1 MRRRRTVL
9 AIVGIVTGALVLL
22 TFFALR
28 EPPAPYEFLR
38 KFKVVETRLEPD
50 RIHRAAILEAD
61 FDDVW
66 AEIEKEFKGRQ
77 VMVGET
83 SNSYNGVSS
92 RGKLLATQD
101 RGVVRLSDNLN
112 WEFKELMSPPNVQP
126 GRCVVVYTRPPS
138 WFDRATEW
146 IRNLFGGKR
155 EPASWTFESQS
166 YSI

>member
-1 MRRRRTVL
+1 VL

-22 TFFALR
+22 TVFALR

-38 KFKVVETRLEPD
+38 KFKVLETRLARD
-50 RIHRAAILEAD
+50 RIHRAAFLEAD
-61 FDDVW
+61 FDAVW

-77 VMVGET
+77 VMVGESAGT
-83 SNSYNGVSS
+83 FNGVSS

-101 RGVVRLSDNLN
+101 RGVVRLSDDLN
-112 WEFKELMSPPNVQP
+112 WEFGNNRMMSPPNVQP
-126 GRCVVVYTRPPS
+126 GRCVVVYTRPPT
-138 WFDRATEW
+138 WFDRAAEW

-155 EPASWTFESQS
+155 EPANWTFESQS